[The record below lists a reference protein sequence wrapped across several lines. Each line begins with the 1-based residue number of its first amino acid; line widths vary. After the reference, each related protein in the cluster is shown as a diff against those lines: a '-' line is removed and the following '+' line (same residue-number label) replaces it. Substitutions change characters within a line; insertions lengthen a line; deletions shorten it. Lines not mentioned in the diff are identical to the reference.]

1 MPEIVRFQS
10 RERSAVEQAWAQ
22 FAPSARLHR
31 AEPEL
36 RLDWCSAALEHV
48 GIVEYR
54 LSAAAV
60 RSSVRPEGQ
69 LFACSVRSAR
79 GSVRSGRQ
87 ELASGVPWLSDGR
100 EVTARWDEEAHV
112 RAVVVDPGWAQETA
126 RRILGDDR
134 LRIRVTD
141 PAPADRRAAA
151 HWSRTVARLAE
162 EAEAAIGHTLIEAEI
177 ARHALMVTLA
187 AFPSAL
193 HGREQRSAQTTPA
206 PSTVR
211 RAMAFMEEHAH
222 EPITVDDV
230 ARAVHISTRGLQ
242 YAFRRAAGLTPRQH
256 LVRVR
261 LDGAHRDLLR
271 AGPGETVA
279 EIGRRWGFSHPSRF
293 AAEFRRVYGRSP
305 AETRGDR

>member
-36 RLDWCSAALEHV
+36 RLDWFSAALEHV
-48 GIVEYR
+48 GILEYR

-112 RAVVVDPGWAQETA
+112 RAVVLDPGWAQETA

-134 LRIRVTD
+134 LLIRVTD

-162 EAEAAIGHTLIEAEI
+162 EAEAAIGH
-177 ARHALMVTLA
+177 
-187 AFPSAL
+187 P
-193 HGREQRSAQTTPA
+193 
-206 PSTVR
+206 
-211 RAMAFMEEHAH
+211 
-222 EPITVDDV
+222 
-230 ARAVHISTRGLQ
+230 
-242 YAFRRAAGLTPRQH
+242 
-256 LVRVR
+256 
-261 LDGAHRDLLR
+261 
-271 AGPGETVA
+271 
-279 EIGRRWGFSHPSRF
+279 
-293 AAEFRRVYGRSP
+293 
-305 AETRGDR
+305 